1 MFRNVLNIPLGV
13 RLISWATA
21 IRFIGWGFAESF
33 IPIFL
38 LSFAHNY
45 TDTGLLRSVFDV
57 VFLLSLPIVSHFA
70 NRMSGKKIIL
80 SGLVIYPFIA
90 VSYYLAGA
98 YGLVVFVL
106 IARVLNG
113 VSFSLDSV
121 GRRTYMRRLSHKN
134 VGELFGYYDTVSS
147 FWWIVAGAVGLIL
160 IKFIEIHVLLLAI
173 IPTVLVAFVIVSF
186 VPAERISGPVVKRG
200 IFKEVIRDY
209 GEMFSFI
216 RNWSL
221 EQKYLGSL
229 YALMGVIF
237 VVVTFFIPLVTFV
250 NGQSYTTLYLLT
262 ALSIAPYLFGVPI
275 GYLAD
280 RAHVSSLRTVSFV
293 AVLLLASLPFA
304 SSIYFT
310 YCIVFLISVCV
321 YFVMLALERLA
332 TEHEKKLKMGSLSGA
347 FLSIYQLTQV
357 LAPVCIGFFIDSVS
371 ISFAIITVAVIGF
384 VAILP
389 MFVLNIKFF
398 EK

>member
-1 MFRNVLNIPLGV
+1 MFRNVLNIPIGV

-21 IRFIGWGFAESF
+21 IRFVGWGFAESF

-45 TDTGLLRSVFDV
+45 TDTGLLRSIFDV

-90 VSYYLAGA
+90 ISYYLAGA

-173 IPTVLVAFVIVSF
+173 IPTVLVAIVIVSF
-186 VPAERISGPVVKRG
+186 VPAERVSRPVVTRG
-200 IFKEVIRDY
+200 IFREVIRDY

-237 VVVTFFIPLVTFV
+237 VVVTF
-250 NGQSYTTLYLLT
+250 LYH
-262 ALSIAPYLFGVPI
+262 S
-275 GYLAD
+275 
-280 RAHVSSLRTVSFV
+280 
-293 AVLLLASLPFA
+293 
-304 SSIYFT
+304 
-310 YCIVFLISVCV
+310 
-321 YFVMLALERLA
+321 
-332 TEHEKKLKMGSLSGA
+332 
-347 FLSIYQLTQV
+347 
-357 LAPVCIGFFIDSVS
+357 
-371 ISFAIITVAVIGF
+371 
-384 VAILP
+384 
-389 MFVLNIKFF
+389 
-398 EK
+398 